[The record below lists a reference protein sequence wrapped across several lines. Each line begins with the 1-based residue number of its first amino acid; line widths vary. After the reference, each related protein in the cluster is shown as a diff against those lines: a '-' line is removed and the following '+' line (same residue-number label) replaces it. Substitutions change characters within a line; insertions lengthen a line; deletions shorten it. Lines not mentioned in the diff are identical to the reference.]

1 MDQQNNNPAPERHVP
16 TEAEI
21 ARLEAEAAAA
31 LQRGDAIPSHA
42 VTPDDAAQA
51 EPQPVAPPVRPD
63 FVPYVDDVPE
73 PASTG
78 TDAGEDAEDDDDD
91 DTYIPSEM
99 EKRIAAM
106 TPEQWKRW
114 QILGGGAVGIAIVIC
129 LFAFGQEL
137 ATYGLIVAA
146 LLRQMITLGPGI
158 LSSTLSAILYLVL
171 GALGYNIGKRR
182 SREFMTMITRLSGAR
197 EKSKIRKHG
206 YAARKFLD
214 TSAIIDGRILE
225 IAGTGFIEGEFV
237 IPQFVVDELQHVADS
252 ADDSR
257 RERGRRGLEILQEMK
272 EKLRQLTIDDA
283 DIEGIS
289 DVDVKLLRQA
299 RDCGGTVIT
308 VDYNLQ
314 KAAAVSG
321 VKALNV
327 NELVEALRPTVIQ
340 GMELRI
346 RVSREGKEAG
356 QGVGYLSDGTMIVIE
371 DGKKKIGEETDIL
384 VTSVLQTSAGRMV
397 FARLKSEA

>member
-1 MDQQNNNPAPERHVP
+1 MIRNFTRFSNDVQKQFDKMPLNQ
-16 TEAEI
+16 
-21 ARLEAEAAAA
+21 L
-31 LQRGDAIPSHA
+31 LSA
-42 VTPDDAAQA
+42 VL
-51 EPQPVAPPVRPD
+51 
-63 FVPYVDDVPE
+63 
-73 PASTG
+73 G
-78 TDAGEDAEDDDDD
+78 L
-91 DTYIPSEM
+91 
-99 EKRIAAM
+99 
-106 TPEQWKRW
+106 
-114 QILGGGAVGIAIVIC
+114 IL
-129 LFAFGQEL
+129 
-137 ATYGLIVAA
+137 GLIVAA

-397 FARLKSEA
+397 FARLKPEA